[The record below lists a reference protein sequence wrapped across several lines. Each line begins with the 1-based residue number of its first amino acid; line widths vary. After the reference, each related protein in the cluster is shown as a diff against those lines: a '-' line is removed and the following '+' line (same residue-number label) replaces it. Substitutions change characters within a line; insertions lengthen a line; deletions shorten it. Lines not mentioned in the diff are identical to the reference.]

1 MTPAMVRESDIQRV
15 KDHGTADTAVLV
27 RALNWTPERGC
38 PISGDAI
45 RILECKGF
53 FK

>member
-15 KDHGTADTAVLV
+15 RDHGTATVAELEQAAA
-27 RALNWTPERGC
+27 RIPYRGYEF
-38 PISGDAI
+38 SGDAI
-45 RILECKGF
+45 RILERKGF